1 MHGGIETPQE
11 KKIHGDK
18 QKYEYEGEKIR
29 ITKKKVART
38 IPNTK
43 NKVEEVIGKLPRVS
57 GDTTEIEIEVL
68 PELSTDNEG
77 KEGPSRAV
85 DSKSL
90 SKK

>member
-1 MHGGIETPQE
+1 M
-11 KKIHGDK
+11 
-18 QKYEYEGEKIR
+18 
-29 ITKKKVART
+29 ART

-90 SKK
+90 SKKKGNEKSEIIWEKN